1 MLTETQFAIFNKFRL
16 GILCKDGL
24 HADGGSCDCSTHV
37 PALASPTDNG
47 ARAVQTQQASLTETN
62 ASGAENT
69 SRSRWPPCE
78 HNRQSGAPTSSIALW
93 HGGQWRWWMVRRF
106 STLPCSEVVVNLHVL
121 DYHLI
126 LPFFHMS
133 LKMHS
138 PSEHF
143 RQYTMRMLLVI
154 KTVIGGA
161 PQTFIYYLIPCQPHS
176 W

>member
-1 MLTETQFAIFNKFRL
+1 MSGLPLCGTHHLIPIGLRSNSGAVLRIKLSAMMTETQFAIFNKFRL

-93 HGGQWRWWMVRRF
+93 HGGQWR
-106 STLPCSEVVVNLHVL
+106 
-121 DYHLI
+121 
-126 LPFFHMS
+126 
-133 LKMHS
+133 
-138 PSEHF
+138 
-143 RQYTMRMLLVI
+143 
-154 KTVIGGA
+154 
-161 PQTFIYYLIPCQPHS
+161 
-176 W
+176 